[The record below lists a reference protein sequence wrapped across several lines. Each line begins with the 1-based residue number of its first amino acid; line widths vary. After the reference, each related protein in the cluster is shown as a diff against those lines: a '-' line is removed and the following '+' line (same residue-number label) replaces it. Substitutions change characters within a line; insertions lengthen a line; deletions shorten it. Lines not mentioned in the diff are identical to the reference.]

1 MQLGTTDVSILNVR
15 NILGYPSTDLGT
27 LCSCGE
33 NYINIWSPYKPINY
47 NALTLSD
54 TIRNTHSG
62 FKLNTS
68 DQYLYYDPPV
78 GGATSPYRLG
88 DFRGYKSDA
97 AKPSNAT
104 SKEDIFVQ
112 SAAYIPDYRSFTVIY
127 TLPELATILKMAS
140 DPNLNLDTIGLAYT
154 STGVMC
160 EGAIGTGQVSTDGKC
175 LYKIADLGLSSYSRS
190 VIFNIKRVDV
200 SKWGAANIGNTFTIP
215 LTVWLGS
222 SQEAN
227 YKKAKIKGGDSI
239 TITGQVK
246 SSGVITYITAYGD
259 DFNCPVLGAA
269 DSEVQGEFHQ
279 GNGTYTVNYI
289 RWGGQVRN
297 TATSEVAFK
306 FSRPQEY
313 TVYKLQ
319 YGVYRNGTLIKS
331 VNDILALSDLYKNTV
346 VSDMR
351 LDTYTYKVILS
362 QTLTISGVQVGDQIR
377 FVLNNNVS

>member
-47 NALTLSD
+47 NGLTLSD

-62 FKLNTS
+62 FKIVNN
-68 DQYLYYDPPV
+68 YLQYDPPV
-78 GGATSPYRLG
+78 GGSTSPYRLG

-97 AKPSNAT
+97 AKPSNVT
-104 SKEDIFVQ
+104 EKQDIFVKTT
-112 SAAYIPDYRSFTVIY
+112 ADIPDYRTFAFNYYI
-127 TLPELATILKMAS
+127 PEYATIAKMAI
-140 DPNLNLDTIGLAYT
+140 DPNLYLDAICLTD
-154 STGVMC
+154 SNGVVQK
-160 EGAIGTGQVSTDGKC
+160 GNIYGVSTDGLC
-175 LYKIADLGLSSYSRS
+175 QAKIADLGLSPTNRAVRFSIS
-190 VIFNIKRVDV
+190 NIDV
-200 SKWGAANIGNTFTIP
+200 SKYGATNIGNTFTIP

-222 SQEAN
+222 S
-227 YKKAKIKGGDSI
+227 KSGVSKVAKIPGGDSI
-239 TITGQVK
+239 TVTGQVK
-246 SSGVITYITAYGD
+246 SSGIITYITAYGD

-269 DSEVQGEFHQ
+269 DSEVRGEFHQ

-297 TATSEVAFK
+297 TATSDAAFK
-306 FSRPQEY
+306 FSRPREY

>member
-1 MQLGTTDVSILNVR
+1 
-15 NILGYPSTDLGT
+15 
-27 LCSCGE
+27 
-33 NYINIWSPYKPINY
+33 
-47 NALTLSD
+47 
-54 TIRNTHSG
+54 
-62 FKLNTS
+62 
-68 DQYLYYDPPV
+68 
-78 GGATSPYRLG
+78 
-88 DFRGYKSDA
+88 
-97 AKPSNAT
+97 
-104 SKEDIFVQ
+104 
-112 SAAYIPDYRSFTVIY
+112 
-127 TLPELATILKMAS
+127 MAN
-140 DPNLNLDTIGLAYT
+140 DPNLYLDTICLTNSNGVVQQGSIYGV
-154 STGVMC
+154 STGGLC
-160 EGAIGTGQVSTDGKC
+160 QA
-175 LYKIADLGLSSYSRS
+175 KISDLGLSANNRAVRFSISR
-190 VIFNIKRVDV
+190 IDV
-200 SKWGAANIGNTFTIP
+200 SNYGATNIGNTFTIP

-222 SQEAN
+222 S
-227 YKKAKIKGGDSI
+227 KSGVSKVAKIPGGDSI
-239 TITGQVK
+239 TVTGQVK

-269 DSEVQGEFHQ
+269 DSEVRGEFHQ

-297 TATSEVAFK
+297 TATAEAATK

-351 LDTYTYKVILS
+351 LDNYTYKVILS

>member
-47 NALTLSD
+47 NGLTLSD

-62 FKLNTS
+62 FKIVNN
-68 DQYLYYDPPV
+68 YLQYDPPV
-78 GGATSPYRLG
+78 GGSTSPYRLG

-97 AKPSNAT
+97 AKPSNVT
-104 SKEDIFVQ
+104 EKQDIFVKTT
-112 SAAYIPDYRSFTVIY
+112 ADIPDYRTFAFNYYI
-127 TLPELATILKMAS
+127 PEYATIAKMAI
-140 DPNLNLDTIGLAYT
+140 DPNLYLDTICLT
-154 STGVMC
+154 DSNGVVQK
-160 EGAIGTGQVSTDGKC
+160 GNIYGVSTDGLC
-175 LYKIADLGLSSYSRS
+175 QAKIADLGLSPTNRAVRFSIS
-190 VIFNIKRVDV
+190 NIDV
-200 SKWGAANIGNTFTIP
+200 SKYGATNIGNTFTIP

-222 SQEAN
+222 S
-227 YKKAKIKGGDSI
+227 KSGVSKVAKIPGGDSI
-239 TITGQVK
+239 TVTGQVK

-269 DSEVQGEFHQ
+269 DSEVRGEFHQ

-297 TATSEVAFK
+297 TATAEAATK
-306 FSRPQEY
+306 FNRPQEY

-351 LDTYTYKVILS
+351 LDNYTYKVILS

>member
-47 NALTLSD
+47 NGLTLSD

-62 FKLNTS
+62 FKIVNN
-68 DQYLYYDPPV
+68 YLQYDPPV
-78 GGATSPYRLG
+78 GGSTSPYRLG

-97 AKPSNAT
+97 AKPSNVT
-104 SKEDIFVQ
+104 EKQDIFVKTT
-112 SAAYIPDYRSFTVIY
+112 ADIPDYRTFAFNYYI
-127 TLPELATILKMAS
+127 PEYATIAKMAI
-140 DPNLNLDTIGLAYT
+140 DPNLYLDTICLT
-154 STGVMC
+154 DSSGVVQQ
-160 EGAIGTGQVSTDGKC
+160 GSIYNVSTNGLC
-175 LYKIADLGLSSYSRS
+175 QAKIADLGLSPTNRAVRFSISR
-190 VIFNIKRVDV
+190 IDV
-200 SKWGAANIGNTFTIP
+200 SKYGATNIGNTFTIP

-222 SQEAN
+222 S
-227 YKKAKIKGGDSI
+227 KSGVSKVAKIPGGDSI
-239 TITGQVK
+239 TVTGQVK

-269 DSEVQGEFHQ
+269 DSEVRGEFHQ

-297 TATSEVAFK
+297 TATSDAAFK
-306 FSRPQEY
+306 FSRPREY

>member
-47 NALTLSD
+47 NGLTLSD

-62 FKLNTS
+62 FKIVNN
-68 DQYLYYDPPV
+68 YLQYDPPV
-78 GGATSPYRLG
+78 GGSTSPYRLG

-97 AKPSNAT
+97 AKPSNIT
-104 SKEDIFVQ
+104 EKQDIFVKTT
-112 SAAYIPDYRSFTVIY
+112 ADIPDYRTFAFNYYI
-127 TLPELATILKMAS
+127 PEYDTIAKMAI
-140 DPNLNLDTIGLAYT
+140 DPNLYLDTICLT
-154 STGVMC
+154 DSSGVVQQ
-160 EGAIGTGQVSTDGKC
+160 GSIYNVSTNGLC
-175 LYKIADLGLSSYSRS
+175 QAKIADLGLSPTNRAVRFSISR
-190 VIFNIKRVDV
+190 IDV
-200 SKWGAANIGNTFTIP
+200 SKYGATNIGNTFTIP

-222 SQEAN
+222 S
-227 YKKAKIKGGDSI
+227 KSGVSKVAKIPGGDSI
-239 TITGQVK
+239 TVTGQVK

-269 DSEVQGEFHQ
+269 DSEVRGEFHQ

-297 TATSEVAFK
+297 TATAEAATK
-306 FSRPQEY
+306 FNRPQEY

>member
-47 NALTLSD
+47 NGLTLSD

-62 FKLNTS
+62 FKIVNN
-68 DQYLYYDPPV
+68 YLQYDPPV
-78 GGATSPYRLG
+78 GGSTSPYRLG

-97 AKPSNAT
+97 AKPSNIT
-104 SKEDIFVQ
+104 EKQDIFVKTT
-112 SAAYIPDYRSFTVIY
+112 ADIPDYRTFAFNYYI
-127 TLPELATILKMAS
+127 PEYDTIAKMAI
-140 DPNLNLDTIGLAYT
+140 DPNLYLDTICLT
-154 STGVMC
+154 DSSGVVQQ
-160 EGAIGTGQVSTDGKC
+160 GSIYNVSTNGLC
-175 LYKIADLGLSSYSRS
+175 QAKIADLGLSPTNRAVRFSISR
-190 VIFNIKRVDV
+190 IDV
-200 SKWGAANIGNTFTIP
+200 SKYGATNIGNTFTIP

-222 SQEAN
+222 S
-227 YKKAKIKGGDSI
+227 KSGVSKVAKIPGGDSI
-239 TITGQVK
+239 TVTGQVK

-269 DSEVQGEFHQ
+269 DSEVRGEFHQ

-297 TATSEVAFK
+297 TATAEAATK
-306 FSRPQEY
+306 LNRPQEY

>member
-47 NALTLSD
+47 NGLTLSD

-62 FKLNTS
+62 FKIVNN
-68 DQYLYYDPPV
+68 YLQYDPPV
-78 GGATSPYRLG
+78 GGSTSPYRLG

-97 AKPSNAT
+97 AKPSNVT
-104 SKEDIFVQ
+104 EKQDIFVKTT
-112 SAAYIPDYRSFTVIY
+112 ADIPDYRTFAFNYYI
-127 TLPELATILKMAS
+127 PEYDTIAKMAI
-140 DPNLNLDTIGLAYT
+140 DPNLYLDTICLT
-154 STGVMC
+154 DSSGVVQQ
-160 EGAIGTGQVSTDGKC
+160 GSIYNVSTNGLC
-175 LYKIADLGLSSYSRS
+175 QAKIADLGLSPTNRAVRFSISR
-190 VIFNIKRVDV
+190 IDV
-200 SKWGAANIGNTFTIP
+200 SKYGATNIGNTFTIP

-222 SQEAN
+222 S
-227 YKKAKIKGGDSI
+227 KSGVSKVAKIPGGDSI
-239 TITGQVK
+239 TVTGQVK

-269 DSEVQGEFHQ
+269 DSEVRGEFHQ

-297 TATSEVAFK
+297 TATAEAATK
-306 FSRPQEY
+306 FNRPQEY

>member
-47 NALTLSD
+47 NGLTLSD

-62 FKLNTS
+62 FKIVNN
-68 DQYLYYDPPV
+68 YLQYDPPV
-78 GGATSPYRLG
+78 GGSTSPYRLG

-97 AKPSNAT
+97 AKPSNVT
-104 SKEDIFVQ
+104 EKQDIFVKTT
-112 SAAYIPDYRSFTVIY
+112 ADIPDYRTFAFNYYI
-127 TLPELATILKMAS
+127 PEYATIAKMAI
-140 DPNLNLDTIGLAYT
+140 DPNLYLDAICLTD
-154 STGVMC
+154 SNGVVQK
-160 EGAIGTGQVSTDGKC
+160 GNIYGVSTDGLC
-175 LYKIADLGLSSYSRS
+175 QAKIADLGLSPTNRAVRFSIS
-190 VIFNIKRVDV
+190 NIDV
-200 SKWGAANIGNTFTIP
+200 SKYGATNIGNTFTIP

-222 SQEAN
+222 S
-227 YKKAKIKGGDSI
+227 KSGVSKVAKIPGGDSI
-239 TITGQVK
+239 TVTGQVK

-269 DSEVQGEFHQ
+269 DSEVRGEFHQ

-297 TATSEVAFK
+297 TATAEAATK
-306 FSRPQEY
+306 FNRPQEY

>member
-47 NALTLSD
+47 NGLTLSD

-62 FKLNTS
+62 FKIVNN
-68 DQYLYYDPPV
+68 YLQYDPPV
-78 GGATSPYRLG
+78 GGSTSPYRLG

-97 AKPSNAT
+97 AKPSNVT
-104 SKEDIFVQ
+104 EKQDIFVKTT
-112 SAAYIPDYRSFTVIY
+112 ADIPDYRTFAFNYYI
-127 TLPELATILKMAS
+127 PEYATIAKMAI
-140 DPNLNLDTIGLAYT
+140 DPNLYLDTICLT
-154 STGVMC
+154 DSNGVVQK
-160 EGAIGTGQVSTDGKC
+160 GNIYGVSTDGLC
-175 LYKIADLGLSSYSRS
+175 QAKIADLGLSPTNRAVRFSIS
-190 VIFNIKRVDV
+190 NIDV
-200 SKWGAANIGNTFTIP
+200 SKYGATNIGNTFTIP

-222 SQEAN
+222 S
-227 YKKAKIKGGDSI
+227 KSGVSKVAKIPGGDSI
-239 TITGQVK
+239 TVTGQVK
-246 SSGVITYITAYGD
+246 SSGIITYITAYGD

-269 DSEVQGEFHQ
+269 DSEVRGEFHQ

-297 TATSEVAFK
+297 TATSDAAFK
-306 FSRPQEY
+306 FSRPREY

>member
-1 MQLGTTDVSILNVR
+1 MTLGTTDVSILNVR

-47 NALTLSD
+47 NGLTLSD

-62 FKLNTS
+62 FKIVNN
-68 DQYLYYDPPV
+68 YLQYDPPV
-78 GGATSPYRLG
+78 GGSTSPYRLG

-97 AKPSNAT
+97 AKPSNVT
-104 SKEDIFVQ
+104 EKQDIFVKQ
-112 SAAYIPDYRSFTVIY
+112 TADIPDYRTFAFNYYI
-127 TLPELATILKMAS
+127 PEYATIAKMAI
-140 DPNLNLDTIGLAYT
+140 DPNLYLDTICLT
-154 STGVMC
+154 NSSGVVQQ
-160 EGAIGTGQVSTDGKC
+160 GSIYNVSTDGLC
-175 LYKIADLGLSSYSRS
+175 QAKIADLGLSPTNRAVRFSISR
-190 VIFNIKRVDV
+190 IDV
-200 SKWGAANIGNTFTIP
+200 SKYGATNIGNTFTIP

-222 SQEAN
+222 SRSGVS
-227 YKKAKIKGGDSI
+227 KVAKIPGGDSI
-239 TITGQVK
+239 KITGQIK

-269 DSEVQGEFHQ
+269 DSEVRGEFHQ

-297 TATSEVAFK
+297 TATSEAAFK

-319 YGVYRNGTLIKS
+319 YGVYRNGSLVS
-331 VNDILALSDLYKNTV
+331 QVNDILGLGAIYKNS
-346 VSDMR
+346 VSSEMR
-351 LDTYTYKVILS
+351 LDTYTYKVILN
-362 QTLTISGVQVGDQIR
+362 QPFTISGLQVGDEIR
-377 FVLNNNVS
+377 FVLNNNIS